1 VAQKAR
7 TPHATAWIRRGFRVV
22 EALEEAEEQRR
33 NRARSA
39 DPNEVAQAALEEDRP
54 SGAAMLPASGDL
66 WGIPTLSFVLP
77 EELRDR
83 GGPLPQPRGKKS

>member
-1 VAQKAR
+1 MAQKAR
-7 TPHATAWIRRGFRVV
+7 TLHAIAWIRRGFEVV

-33 NRARSA
+33 KRARST
-39 DPNEVAQAALEEDRP
+39 DPNEVAQAALEGDP
-54 SGAAMLPASGDL
+54 ASGAAMLPASGDL

-83 GGPLPQPRGKKS
+83 GGPLRRKPQP